1 MDPLS
6 LVNYESEAQRPAA
19 ATIWTT
25 RLQGPMIRVFGACSS
40 VPPWRKL
47 FLTALLIVFLLLI
60 ADVRNTILIE
70 EEKLPEK
77 NLLLTLIF
85 FTPTVRIPYL
95 ISRNYTH
102 LRADSLILPSLRDH
116 FYDIYYKRK
125 LSDQAANKTIALGAF
140 LAAAHSKRCARAL
153 FLTPRVI
160 NLRATTTLLYRG
172 YYGLEDAPGTLWTRQ
187 NIHMMPEDRVA
198 RWTLRNRMAEQNEA
212 NLYTISCDGRNVAT
226 YIRYLNRKAKQDG
239 LFKEELE
246 NGSSILD
253 LLLFQYFSEGKD
265 LPQWVNYHSVV
276 ICYCAIISELV
287 KGFELE
293 LSRVFLQDV
302 ATRLQRVQRNDSLS
316 HNVIMYVTD
325 YEELMALNKYLQLLL
340 GNWLMPHMAC
350 MIKVFQGGHVVLQR
364 AYVPDSRWGLDRVHL
379 IQISP
384 PYNNVTEMLQTI
396 DRALAS
402 S

>member
-125 LSDQAANKTIALGAF
+125 
-140 LAAAHSKRCARAL
+140 
-153 FLTPRVI
+153 
-160 NLRATTTLLYRG
+160 
-172 YYGLEDAPGTLWTRQ
+172 
-187 NIHMMPEDRVA
+187 EDRVA

>member
-77 NLLLTLIF
+77 NLLLTL
-85 FTPTVRIPYL
+85 
-95 ISRNYTH
+95 
-102 LRADSLILPSLRDH
+102 
-116 FYDIYYKRK
+116 